1 MLIPLED
8 LGLLELD
15 MGMIAEGYERRNCE
29 VRCMEWRRG
38 MVCVIPDLLLLF
50 LR

>member
-1 MLIPLED
+1 LED
-8 LGLLELD
+8 VDLLELD
-15 MGMIAEGYERRNCE
+15 IGKIVEGYEGEVYE